1 MNPLEIMLEEM
12 NKSGISCEITRK
24 NKHGVLEPVK
34 ESEVKAL
41 TTKSQIATTAN
52 LLTRLTKEEKLV
64 WALETKDEG
73 NELYQ
78 QQEYV
83 EAMKKYVEC
92 LTATDFGNKEDQSN
106 GSQKS
111 NVDELVLPVL
121 CNLAACCIQ
130 LQQWSKAVLFC
141 QQALELRPNAIKAL
155 YRQGIA
161 YVNVGEYQL
170 AMKNFQL
177 LSSQLKAQQDTETSS
192 DEETENQQFTGS
204 LSKDHEDTEETEENE
219 AEQTEEQEEKEDNE
233 GEEDMDHQQ
242 FLSNLKLKVKRE
254 KIEKDT
260 KKMMKMKKKKEITY
274 THHRNMNQLS
284 PRERKILLLY
294 ITKAKQGINK
304 DKQIHLKQREAMKK
318 AFQSQPSSAQPKVAA
333 IPSSETSNNIID
345 ESALTLRDRIK
356 RKALLWL
363 NNFLKFILNLV
374 LVLLRYVLKFLRFF
388 VKEKKKNE
396 DETNESTQSTLLAVA
411 EPKKMKEKVK

>member
-52 LLTRLTKEEKLV
+52 LLARLTKEEKLV

-78 QQEYV
+78 QQEYL

-130 LQQWSKAVLFC
+130 LQQWPKAVLFC

-177 LSSQLKAQQDTETSS
+177 LASQLKAQQDTETSS
-192 DEETENQQFTGS
+192 DDETEKQHFTGS
-204 LSKDHEDTEETEENE
+204 LSKDHEDTEETEENDT
-219 AEQTEEQEEKEDNE
+219 EQTEEQEDKEGD
-233 GEEDMDHQQ
+233 EDIDHQQ
-242 FLSNLKLKVKRE
+242 LVSNLKLKEKRE

-260 KKMMKMKKKKEITY
+260 KKMMKKKEITY
-274 THHRNMNQLS
+274 THHRNINQLS

-318 AFQSQPSSAQPKVAA
+318 AFQSQPSSAQSKLAS
-333 IPSSETSNNIID
+333 IPSGETSNNTVD
-345 ESALTLRDRIK
+345 ESAVTLRDRIK
-356 RKALLWL
+356 RKVLLWL
-363 NNFLKFILNLV
+363 NNFLKFILHLV

-388 VKEKKKNE
+388 VKEKKKRE
-396 DETNESTQSTLLAVA
+396 DETNESTQSTSLAVV
-411 EPKKMKEKVK
+411 ETKKMKEKVK